1 MLLTNRGPPDW
12 HPASDEL
19 KKLCSEAGAYCAS
32 QGVELGK
39 LSVYHNL
46 VSLEDNV
53 AITILGVGKIDIL
66 NINLDLV
73 FDGLTEKEVKV
84 LNTVRTKYFQDLED
98 IAWDEGV
105 WDLDIYKED
114 KTSIKRG
121 YFRS

>member
-1 MLLTNRGPPDW
+1 M
-12 HPASDEL
+12 
-19 KKLCSEAGAYCAS
+19 
-32 QGVELGK
+32 
-39 LSVYHNL
+39 
-46 VSLEDNV
+46 

-66 NINLDLV
+66 NINLDLL

-84 LNTVRTKYFQDLED
+84 LNTVRTKYFQDLGD

>member
-1 MLLTNRGPPDW
+1 M
-12 HPASDEL
+12 
-19 KKLCSEAGAYCAS
+19 
-32 QGVELGK
+32 
-39 LSVYHNL
+39 
-46 VSLEDNV
+46 

-66 NINLDLV
+66 NINLDLI

>member
-1 MLLTNRGPPDW
+1 M
-12 HPASDEL
+12 
-19 KKLCSEAGAYCAS
+19 
-32 QGVELGK
+32 
-39 LSVYHNL
+39 
-46 VSLEDNV
+46 

>member
-1 MLLTNRGPPDW
+1 M
-12 HPASDEL
+12 
-19 KKLCSEAGAYCAS
+19 
-32 QGVELGK
+32 
-39 LSVYHNL
+39 
-46 VSLEDNV
+46 

-84 LNTVRTKYFQDLED
+84 LNTVRTKYFQDLGD

>member
-1 MLLTNRGPPDW
+1 M
-12 HPASDEL
+12 
-19 KKLCSEAGAYCAS
+19 
-32 QGVELGK
+32 
-39 LSVYHNL
+39 
-46 VSLEDNV
+46 

-73 FDGLTEKEVKV
+73 FDGLTEKEFEV
-84 LNTVRTKYFQDLED
+84 LNAVQTKFFQDLGD

-114 KTSIKRG
+114 TTSIKRG